1 MSRSFQPLKKGCP
14 ICNGAR
20 RDCRQSLLTNLIH
33 CRDMDANPPDYIHRG
48 IDSNGFNMWAFKPDA
63 DNWNDEKRREYREQ
77 REREKQLERERHARS
92 LSPIERDR
100 EIKKI
105 LNQLTLSDSDRIL
118 LKNREYLT
126 DDRIANFR
134 TVEQWQKLTPAVSPG
149 LSGVNWDGGKLN
161 NPING
166 IMVPI
171 PDHNGL
177 FVSLRLYNPN
187 SKENDTG
194 KYIWLSSR
202 VRGVD
207 PKLQNGELPIAIYW
221 PSQLKHHDQIGI
233 CEGLELK
240 PAIAADRLGIPFI
253 GASGGNFA
261 GSKESLL
268 NAIKAI
274 KERLGNPSAVATLYP
289 DAGSLVNEN
298 VTNQY
303 RKLSDILPIQIAYW
317 GHGFDKKIG
326 DIDEIGNLESIE
338 FITPSQFFELA
349 KKDLSFWEK
358 VKRLA
363 FKDRKKTRKPLP
375 SPLPTKREAKI
386 YDRSNR
392 LNEWASGKYI
402 LDTSPTGSGKSY
414 DAGKAT
420 PEMMGVTDLFYITSD
435 PRNVSTPTLK
445 DWPILEGRHAG
456 LSRNPLGEVR
466 TRKRKDSLDRYQEK
480 DLRANCARPFTHAAL
495 ANQNI
500 SHGIE
505 SSTICKGCQFL
516 ELCRSGKGDYDYL
529 QKRAIALQSKRLIAH
544 PASLPNPKSYDP
556 ENGFDYG
563 NTTLI
568 FEESELSCNTTKIV
582 KVGEKDITASIAA
595 LAKKDNDL
603 FLSLRSLLDA
613 VEKLLSEKQSNR
625 YGFDGKTLREKL
637 LGLIPSNL
645 DLNRLKEALT
655 PDLSFLDPISEMGE
669 SIADMPASVRKA
681 FAEKD
686 SNLAEKA
693 ENQALKQWLPELI
706 NALQGKGY
714 LSLNHG
720 VLSVS
725 FLDSRLQAII
735 NEAAKVI
742 FLSATESIEN
752 LEARTGLKIDL
763 ITTGGGIPENIRFI
777 QVSDLGRNGIS
788 RGNQQKRMVKAIL
801 DYYRQDDPDNTAFI
815 RFQSHCKDDGDETS
829 LRHFVNSQG
838 TNAIDGVTRLII
850 DGLPCHNLESL
861 RHDYAIGTG
870 NDPYGEGFNRYVH
883 HQILRVIKQ
892 ETGRPRANLYRDRIF
907 EIVLLT
913 DYDFSGLI
921 PPNQI
926 KQCKAHEITPLAE
939 SVSERTKRLIG
950 EAANRLWESGQKIT
964 ERAISTVTGMART
977 TVNRCREFLDEILAT
992 FTIKDSY
999 SNCGQAET
1007 LTQTDTDLINDA
1019 TVYLEA
1025 ASEDSLLT
1033 EFGNILEVLDRN
1045 QWAALWGFIPIPIRD
1060 KLLNQLL
1067 AIAT

>member
-1 MSRSFQPLKKGCP
+1 
-14 ICNGAR
+14 
-20 RDCRQSLLTNLIH
+20 
-33 CRDMDANPPDYIHRG
+33 MDAIPPDYIHRG

-63 DNWNDEKRREYREQ
+63 DNWTDEKRREYREQ
-77 REREKQLERERHARS
+77 RERQKQLERERHARS

-118 LKNREYLT
+118 LKNRQYLT
-126 DDRIANFR
+126 DDRIGHFR

-149 LSGVNWDGGKLN
+149 LSGVNWDGSKLN
-161 NPING
+161 NPVKG
-166 IMVPI
+166 ILVPI
-171 PDHNGL
+171 PNEDGL
-177 FVSLRLYNPN
+177 FVGLRLYNPN

-194 KYIWLSSR
+194 KYLWLSSR
-202 VRGVD
+202 ARGVE
-207 PKLQNGELPIAIYW
+207 PKLQNGELPLAIYW
-221 PSQLKHHDQIGI
+221 PKELQRSDQIGI
-233 CEGLELK
+233 CEGLEIK
-240 PAIAADRLGIPFI
+240 PSIAADRLGIPFI

-268 NAIKAI
+268 NAIESIRAK
-274 KERLGNPSAVATLYP
+274 LGNPDAVVTLYP

-317 GHGFDKKIG
+317 GHGFDKKLG
-326 DIDEIGNLESIE
+326 DVDEIGSLELIE
-338 FITPSQFFELA
+338 FLSPSQFLEIA

-358 VKRLA
+358 AKRLVA
-363 FKDRKKTRKPLP
+363 RDRKKTRKPSP
-375 SPLPTKREAKI
+375 SPLPTNREAKI

-392 LNEWASGKYI
+392 LNEWSSSKNI

-414 DAGKAT
+414 DAGLLT
-420 PEMMGVTDLFYITSD
+420 PDMLGVTDIIYITND

-445 DWPILEGRHAG
+445 EWTMLEGRHAG
-456 LSRNPLGEVR
+456 LYRNELKELR

-480 DLRANCARPFTHAAL
+480 DLRANCARPYTHAAL

-500 SHGIE
+500 PHGIE

-529 QKRAIALQSKRLIAH
+529 QKRAIALESKRLIAH
-544 PASLPNPKSYDP
+544 PSSLPLPKSLDP
-556 ENGFDYG
+556 ENGYDYS
-563 NTTLI
+563 NIALI
-568 FEESELSCNTTKIV
+568 FEESELSFNTTK
-582 KVGEKDITASIAA
+582 KVTVREKDITDTIAS
-595 LAKKDNDL
+595 LAENDTDL
-603 FLSLRSLLDA
+603 FLRLKPLLI
-613 VEKLLSEKQSNR
+613 EIKKLLSEKQSNR
-625 YGFDGKTLREKL
+625 YGIDGKTLREKL
-637 LGLIPSNL
+637 LGLIPSDI
-645 DLNRLKEALT
+645 DLIKLKEALT

-693 ENQALKQWLPELI
+693 ENQALKQWIPEFI

-720 VLSVS
+720 ILSVS
-725 FLDSRLQAII
+725 FGDERLQAII

-752 LEARTGLKIDL
+752 LEARSGLEIDL
-763 ITTGGGIPENIRFI
+763 ISTGGGIPSNIDFL
-777 QVSDLGRNGIS
+777 QVIDLGRMGIN
-788 RGNQQKRMVKAIL
+788 RGEGQKRRSKAIHEH
-801 DYYRQDDPDNTAFI
+801 YRTIDPDNTAAI
-815 RFQSHCKDDGDETS
+815 RFQSHCKDEGDETS

-838 TNAIDGVTRLII
+838 TNAIAGVPRLIV
-850 DGLPCHNLESL
+850 DGLPCPNLESL
-861 RHDYAIGTG
+861 RHDYSISTG
-870 NDPYGEGFNRYVH
+870 NDPDGEDFDRYVH
-883 HQILRVIKQ
+883 NRILSIVKQ
-892 ETGRPRANLYRDRIF
+892 EIGRVRANLYPDRIF
-907 EIVLLT
+907 EIAFLT

-921 PPNQI
+921 PANQL
-926 KQCKAHEITPLAE
+926 KQIKAHEITPNAE

-977 TVNRCREFLDEILAT
+977 TINRCREFLDEILAT

-1045 QWAALWGFIPIPIRD
+1045 QWSTFWEFIPIPVRD
-1060 KLLNQLL
+1060 KLLDRLL
-1067 AIAT
+1067 AIAE

>member
-1 MSRSFQPLKKGCP
+1 
-14 ICNGAR
+14 
-20 RDCRQSLLTNLIH
+20 
-33 CRDMDANPPDYIHRG
+33 MDANPPDYLHRG
-48 IDSNGFNMWAFKPDA
+48 IDSNGFNMWSYKPDA
-63 DNWNDEKRREYREQ
+63 ESWNDEKRREYREQ
-77 REREKQLERERHARS
+77 RERQKQLERERHARS

-118 LKNREYLT
+118 LKSRRYLA
-126 DDRIANFR
+126 DDRIGHFR
-134 TVEQWQKLTPAVSPG
+134 TVEQWQKLPISVSPG
-149 LSGVNWDGGKLN
+149 LSGVNFDGSKLN
-161 NPING
+161 NPVNG
-166 IMVPI
+166 VLVPI

-177 FVSLRLYNPN
+177 FVGLRLYNPN
-187 SKENDTG
+187 SKQNDTG

-202 VRGVD
+202 ARGVD

-268 NAIKAI
+268 NAIESI
-274 KERLGNPSAVATLYP
+274 KERLGNTSAVVTLYP
-289 DAGSLVNEN
+289 DAGSLANEN
-298 VTNQY
+298 VINQY

-317 GHGFDKKIG
+317 KHGFDKKIG
-326 DIDEIGNLESIE
+326 DIDEIDNIESIE
-338 FITPSQFFELA
+338 FLTPSQFFELA

-375 SPLPTKREAKI
+375 SPLPEKREPKI

-402 LDTSPTGSGKSY
+402 LDTSPTGSGKSH
-414 DAGKAT
+414 DAGTLNPDKL
-420 PEMMGVTDLFYITSD
+420 EVNDIIYVTND
-435 PRNVSTPTLK
+435 PRNVTTPTLK

-456 LSRNPLGEVR
+456 LYRNELGEIR

-480 DLRANCARPFTHAAL
+480 DLRANCARPYTHAAL

-500 SHGIE
+500 SHGLE
-505 SSTICKGCQFL
+505 SATICQGCQFL

-529 QKRAIALQSKRLIAH
+529 QKRAIALESKRLIAH

-568 FEESELSCNTTKIV
+568 FEESELSFNTTKIV
-582 KVGEKDITASIAA
+582 KVSEKDAKDTIEA
-595 LAKKDNDL
+595 LAEKDDSDL
-603 FLSLRSLLDA
+603 FLSLKPLLITIK
-613 VEKLLSEKQSNR
+613 KLLSEKQPNR
-625 YGFDGKTLREKL
+625 YGFDGKVLREKL

-681 FAEKD
+681 FSESD
-686 SNLAEKA
+686 RNLAEKA
-693 ENQALKQWLPELI
+693 ENEALKQWLPEFI
-706 NALQGKGY
+706 DSLQGKGY

-720 VLSVS
+720 ILSIS
-725 FLDSRLQAII
+725 FLDSRFLAII
-735 NEAAKVI
+735 NEAAKII

-763 ITTGGGIPENIRFI
+763 ITTGGDIPENINFI
-777 QVSDLGRNGIS
+777 QVIDLGRNGIS

-815 RFQSHCKDDGDETS
+815 RFQNHCKEDDDQTS

-838 TNAIDGVTRLII
+838 TNAINGVTRLVI
-850 DGLPCHNLESL
+850 DGLPCHNLEAM

-870 NDPYGEGFNRYVH
+870 LNPYGEDFDRYVH
-883 HQILRVIKQ
+883 HKILSTVKQ
-892 ETGRPRANLYRDRIF
+892 ETGRPRANLYPDRIF

-921 PPNQI
+921 PANQLR
-926 KQCKAHEITPLAE
+926 QCKAHEITPYAE
-939 SVSERTKRLIG
+939 STKERTNRLIL
-950 EAANRLWESGQKIT
+950 EAANQLWETGEKIT
-964 ERAISTVTGMART
+964 ERAVASLSGLART
-977 TVNRCREFLDEILAT
+977 TVHRCREFLDEILAT
-992 FTIKDSY
+992 FTYSNQY

>member
-1 MSRSFQPLKKGCP
+1 MLKSFSRSNLCPVCGEGSPDCRYSTDGELILCHSHIDFDPQHPDWHYLGVSSNGVWGKFVPRKDRDFDRTEWLEKKAEKERERLERQREH
-14 ICNGAR
+14 AR
-20 RDCRQSLLTNLIH
+20 NALSIPDRDKALRNLSQSLGLSRRHRQSL
-33 CRDMDANPPDYIHRG
+33 
-48 IDSNGFNMWAFKPDA
+48 ID
-63 DNWNDEKRREYREQ
+63 R
-77 REREKQLERERHARS
+77 
-92 LSPIERDR
+92 
-100 EIKKI
+100 
-105 LNQLTLSDSDRIL
+105 
-118 LKNREYLT
+118 
-126 DDRIANFR
+126 
-134 TVEQWQKLTPAVSPG
+134 G
-149 LSGVNWDGGKLN
+149 LSQEAIESGLFFSIYPDDPVLADIPRNLPGV
-161 NPING
+161 ING
-166 IMVPI
+166 KIAASGVGI
-171 PDHNGL
+171 ACLAFDSEGQAIGYQIRLENVTDSKYRWAKGL
-177 FVSLRLYNPN
+177 A
-187 SKENDTG
+187 
-194 KYIWLSSR
+194 SSHLA
-202 VRGVD
+202 D
-207 PKLQNGELPIAIYW
+207 GELPITVI
-221 PSQLKHHDQIGI
+221 PNGKDKSQVWLTEGI
-233 CEGLELK
+233 LK
-240 PAIAADRLGIPFI
+240 PFVAAHKHGINAI
-253 GASGGNFA
+253 GAAGGHFSGSA
-261 GSKESLL
+261 SQIRD
-268 NAIKAI
+268 AIETYREVI
-274 KERLGNPSAVATLYP
+274 LSP
-289 DAGSLVNEN
+289 DAGDINNPQVMKRWADQIKFLESLG
-298 VTNQY
+298 
-303 RKLSDILPIQIAYW
+303 KSLSIAWW
-317 GHGFDKKIG
+317 GQKTKNDD
-326 DIDEIGNLESIE
+326 DIDELENLDQVE
-338 FITPSQFFELA
+338 FLTPSQFLELA

-363 FKDRKKTRKPLP
+363 FKDRKKNRKPLP

>member
-1 MSRSFQPLKKGCP
+1 MSRSKLHPFKGSNSCP
-14 ICNGAR
+14 ICGEADS
-20 RDCRQSLLTNLIH
+20 DCRYSTDGELVLCHSHIGFDPNHPDWHFLGDSSNGVWGKFVPRKSEAFDRTVWLEKKLQREIDRLERQKEHAKNALSIPDRDKALRKLSQSL
-33 CRDMDANPPDYIHRG
+33 
-48 IDSNGFNMWAFKPDA
+48 
-63 DNWNDEKRREYREQ
+63 
-77 REREKQLERERHARS
+77 
-92 LSPIERDR
+92 
-100 EIKKI
+100 
-105 LNQLTLSDSDRIL
+105 
-118 LKNREYLT
+118 
-126 DDRIANFR
+126 
-134 TVEQWQKLTPAVSPG
+134 G
-149 LSGVNWDGGKLN
+149 LSRRHRQALLDRGLSESQIETGLFFSIYPNDDVPPGIPPNLPGVNNGKIAAGGV
-161 NPING
+161 G
-166 IMVPI
+166 IACLAFDSEGRAI
-171 PDHNGL
+171 GYQI
-177 FVSLRLYNPN
+177 RLENVTD
-187 SKENDTG
+187 SKYRWAKGVE
-194 KYIWLSSR
+194 SSHLA
-202 VRGVD
+202 D
-207 PKLQNGELPIAIYW
+207 GELPITVIPNGKDNGQVW
-221 PSQLKHHDQIGI
+221 LSEGI
-233 CEGLELK
+233 LK
-240 PAIAADRLGIPFI
+240 PFVAAHAYG
-253 GASGGNFA
+253 
-261 GSKESLL
+261 L
-268 NAIKAI
+268 NAIGAAGGHFSGAANQVKEAI
-274 KERLGNPSAVATLYP
+274 GPYRQLILCP
-289 DAGSLVNEN
+289 DAGDINNPQVMLRWSKEIKFLESLG
-298 VTNQY
+298 
-303 RKLSDILPIQIAYW
+303 KSILIAWW
-317 GHGFDKKIG
+317 GQETKNDD
-326 DIDEIGNLESIE
+326 DIDEIGNLDQVG
-338 FITPSQFFELA
+338 FITPSQFLEMGKSDPLP
-349 KKDLSFWEK
+349 FWEK
-358 VKRLA
+358 VKRLVA
-363 FKDRKKTRKPLP
+363 RDRKKTRKPLP

-861 RHDYAIGTG
+861 RHDYAVSTG
-870 NDPYGEGFNRYVH
+870 DDPFGEGFNRYVH
-883 HQILRVIKQ
+883 HKILSIIKQ
-892 ETGRPRANLYRDRIF
+892 ETGRPRANRYPDRRF

-921 PPNQI
+921 PPNQLR
-926 KQCKAHEITPLAE
+926 QCKAHEITPLAE

-950 EAANRLWESGQKIT
+950 EAANQLRETGEKIT
-964 ERAISTVTGMART
+964 ERAISTLTGMART
-977 TVNRCREFLDEILAT
+977 TINRCREFLDEILAT
-992 FTIKDSY
+992 IAIDTPY
-999 SNCGQAET
+999 SKCGQAEN
-1007 LTQTDTDLINDA
+1007 LTESEIGLFDDA
-1019 TVYLEA
+1019 TAYLA
-1025 ASEDSLLT
+1025 ASSEDPLLT
-1033 EFGNILEVLDRN
+1033 ELEALLEVFDRSK
-1045 QWAALWGFIPIPIRD
+1045 WTIFWEFIPIPIRD

-1067 AIAT
+1067 TIAE

>member
-1 MSRSFQPLKKGCP
+1 MSKAFQPLKKGCP

-33 CRDMDANPPDYIHRG
+33 CRDMDAIPPDYIHRG
-48 IDSNGFNMWAFKPDA
+48 IDTNGFNMWAFKPDA

-118 LKNREYLT
+118 LKSRRYLA
-126 DDRIANFR
+126 DERIGHFR
-134 TVEQWQKLTPAVSPG
+134 TVKQWQKLTISVSPG
-149 LSGVNWDGGKLN
+149 LSGVNFDGSKLN
-161 NPING
+161 NPVNG
-166 IMVPI
+166 ILVPI

-194 KYIWLSSR
+194 KYLWLSSR

-221 PSQLKHHDQIGI
+221 PSQLKHHDQIGL
-233 CEGLELK
+233 CEGLEIK

-268 NAIKAI
+268 NAIESI
-274 KERLGNPSAVATLYP
+274 KERLGNPDAVVTLYP

-303 RKLSDILPIQIAYW
+303 RKLSDILPISVAYW

-326 DIDEIGNLESIE
+326 DIDELESLEGIE
-338 FITPSQFFELA
+338 FFSPDQFFELA
-349 KKDLSFWEK
+349 KKDLSFWER

-363 FKDRKKTRKPLP
+363 FRDRKKTRKPAP
-375 SPLPTKREAKI
+375 SPLPNNREAKI

-402 LDTSPTGSGKSY
+402 LDTSPTGSGKSH
-414 DAGKAT
+414 DAGTLNPDKL
-420 PEMMGVTDLFYITSD
+420 GVTDIIYVTND

-445 DWPILEGRHAG
+445 DWSLLEGRHAG
-456 LSRNPLGEVR
+456 LYRNELGEVR

-480 DLRANCARPFTHAAL
+480 DLRANCARPYTHAAL

-529 QKRAIALQSKRLIAH
+529 QKRAIALESKRLISH

-563 NTTLI
+563 NTALI
-568 FEESELSCNTTKIV
+568 FEESELSFNTTKIV
-582 KVGEKDITASIAA
+582 RVSEKDAKDTIAS
-595 LAKKDNDL
+595 LAEKDSDL
-603 FLSLRSLLDA
+603 FLSLKPLLIA
-613 VEKLLSEKQSNR
+613 IKKLLSEKQSNR
-625 YGFDGKTLREKL
+625 YGIDGKTLREKL
-637 LGLIPSNL
+637 LGLIPNDI
-645 DLNRLKEALT
+645 DLIKLKSALT
-655 PDLSFLDPISEMGE
+655 PDLSFLDPFSENGQDIDE
-669 SIADMPASVRKA
+669 MPASVRKA
-681 FAEKD
+681 FAESD
-686 SNLAEKA
+686 RNLSEKA
-693 ENQALKQWLPELI
+693 ENETLKQWIPELI
-706 NALQGKGY
+706 NALQGQGY

-720 VLSVS
+720 ILSVS

-735 NEAAKVI
+735 GEAAKII

-752 LEARTGLKIDL
+752 LEARTGLNIDL
-763 ITTGGGIPENIRFI
+763 ITTGGDIPQNIDFI
-777 QVSDLGRNGIS
+777 QVTDLGRMGIN
-788 RGNQQKRMVKAIL
+788 RGEGQKRRSKAIL
-801 DYYRQDDPDNTAFI
+801 DHYRENDPDNTAVI

-838 TNAIDGVTRLII
+838 TNLITGVTRLII
-850 DGLPCHNLESL
+850 DGLPCPNLESL
-861 RHDYAIGTG
+861 RHDYAISTG

-883 HQILRVIKQ
+883 HQILRVIQQ
-892 ETGRPRANLYRDRIF
+892 ETGRPRANLYPDRRF
-907 EIVLLT
+907 EIILLT

-926 KQCKAHEITPLAE
+926 KQVKAHEITPLAE

-950 EAANRLWESGQKIT
+950 EAANQLWESGEKIT
-964 ERAISTVTGMART
+964 ERAIATVTGMART
-977 TVNRCREFLDEILAT
+977 TINRCREFLDEILAT
-992 FTIKDSY
+992 IAIDTPY
-999 SNCGQAET
+999 SKCGQAEN
-1007 LTQTDTDLINDA
+1007 LTESEIDLINDA
-1019 TVYLEA
+1019 TDYLA
-1025 ASEDSLLT
+1025 AAGDDSLLT
-1033 EFGNILEVLDRN
+1033 EFEALLEVFDCN
-1045 QWAALWGFIPIPIRD
+1045 QWTTLWGFIPIPVRD

-1067 AIAT
+1067 AIAE